1 MVPSQDCFSGWFF
14 PGSVHAGNGTIQAQH
29 QRTDPLSFREDG
41 FKEDVFKE
49 DGFKDGSSVASS
61 KSSATR
67 WVENLNNAVFFADDE
82 FDDSASGNRAASSS
96 SEDPVRSLGA
106 HLRGTCQPCVFNAT
120 TAGCSKGDYCGYCHF
135 DHPMTMLN
143 RRVRKR
149 TRDKIKRRLLEIFNP
164 PVDLEEVHELLQT
177 EAARHIFARTLSFEL
192 PCLEGGICLGYGSHF
207 RMH

>member
-1 MVPSQDCFSGWFF
+1 MYVCMYIY
-14 PGSVHAGNGTIQAQH
+14 AGTVSEYMCAKYTRVAHIKRMIQVCKGICGQ
-29 QRTDPLSFREDG
+29 TDSEICQTCLPR
-41 FKEDVFKE
+41 
-49 DGFKDGSSVASS
+49 
-61 KSSATR
+61 
-67 WVENLNNAVFFADDE
+67 NLNNAVFFADDE

-164 PVDLEEVHELLQT
+164 PVDLENQPLFKIKTFRLLV
-177 EAARHIFARTLSFEL
+177 
-192 PCLEGGICLGYGSHF
+192 F
-207 RMH
+207 R